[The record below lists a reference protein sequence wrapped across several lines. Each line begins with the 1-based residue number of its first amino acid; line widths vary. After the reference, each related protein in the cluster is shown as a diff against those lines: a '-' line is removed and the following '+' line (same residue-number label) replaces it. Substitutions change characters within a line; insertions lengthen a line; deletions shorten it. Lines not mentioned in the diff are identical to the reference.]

1 MNQSIKVIIGI
12 AAVCLLVFGL
22 VQLESP
28 KEEKKSSAEL
38 IAGALSK
45 RGILVEEILITNGSE
60 ATKAF
65 NVKDIEIPQESK
77 IALIMFRISDSKSA
91 DEKLGEYVKAV
102 YITFDAD
109 PTLDGVM
116 AFDVNLAEASG
127 TALIIYTNKTGAERV
142 RNSNLTPEEI
152 LNEWGLIEYTP
163 ESERLIR
170 EALEKEDIN
179 INTVLISNGTY
190 IKEQLKLNDSEIGE
204 DSKIALITF
213 NLRKNV
219 TESEFLRYYVDIIY
233 TAFRVDPSIDV
244 AMASNI
250 ELTLASGK
258 ASIIYA
264 NRTTV
269 RRVPRWKTAEEI
281 MNEFKLHE
289 YSVK

>member
-1 MNQSIKVIIGI
+1 MKVIIGI
-12 AAVCLLVFGL
+12 AVVSLLVFGL
-22 VQLESP
+22 SACVQLESP

-60 ATKAF
+60 AAKAF

-109 PTLDGVM
+109 PALDGVM

-127 TALIIYTNKTGAERV
+127 TALIIYTDKTGAERV
-142 RNSNLTPEEI
+142 RNRNLTPEEI

-170 EALEKEDIN
+170 EALEKENIK

-233 TAFRVDPSIDV
+233 TAFEADPSINV

>member
-1 MNQSIKVIIGI
+1 MNQGIKVIIGI
-12 AAVCLLVFGL
+12 AVVSLLVFGL

-28 KEEKKSSAEL
+28 KEEKKSSADL

-60 ATKAF
+60 AEKAF
-65 NVKDIEIPQESK
+65 NAKDMEIPQESK
-77 IALIMFRISDSKSA
+77 IALVMFRISDGKSA

-116 AFDVNLAEASG
+116 AFDVNFAEASG
-127 TALIIYTNKTGAERV
+127 TALIIYTDKTSAEGV
-142 RNSNLTPEEI
+142 RNRNLTPEEI
-152 LNEWGLIEYTP
+152 LNEWRLIEYTRP
-163 ESERLIR
+163 PITALESERLIR

-190 IKEQLKLNDSEIGE
+190 IKEQLKLNDSEISE

-233 TAFRVDPSIDV
+233 TAFRADPSIDV

-269 RRVPRWKTAEEI
+269 RR
-281 MNEFKLHE
+281 NEFKLHE
-289 YSVK
+289 YSIE